1 MQTLW
6 DYRYAQRTQRMKSS
20 AIRELLKFAER
31 PDVISF
37 AGGMPAPEVFPI
49 EQFKEACIK
58 VLDENGPASLQ
69 YGSTDGYLPLR
80 EMIAR
85 HTGRYGINITA
96 ENVLITSG
104 SQQALDLIGMI
115 FINPGDRILVESPTY
130 VGAIQAWRAYGAEF
144 IPVPFD
150 EHGMRTDELEARLR
164 AGPKFIYVL
173 PNFQNPTGVTLSY
186 ERRLKLIEL
195 AERYGV
201 PIIEDDPY
209 GQLRYEGEHLPAI
222 SVLDS
227 QTRSQN
233 DSYAGNVIYLSTFS
247 KTLAPGIRLAW
258 VIAPPEIITKLML
271 AKQGADLHT
280 STFNQMVAHEVAKG
294 GFLNEH
300 VKHIRK
306 VYKERRDVMIET
318 LAEHMPPGIIWTK
331 PEGGLFLWATAPKC
345 VDCQDLF
352 EDAVKEKVAFVPG
365 FSFYAEGG
373 GYNSMR
379 LNFSNA
385 DPEHINEGIARLARV
400 MKVHIKQNGG

>member
-85 HTGRYGINITA
+85 HTGRYGINVTA
-96 ENVLITSG
+96 DNILITSG

-195 AERYGV
+195 ADRYGV
-201 PIIEDDPY
+201 PIVEDDPY

-227 QTRSQN
+227 QTRTQN
-233 DSYAGNVIYLSTFS
+233 DSYVGNVIYLSTFS

-300 VKHIRK
+300 VKHIRE

-318 LAEHMPPGIIWTK
+318 LAEHMPPGVIWTK

-400 MKVHIKQNGG
+400 MKTHIKQNGG